1 MLIPLSFRLKFRSFL
16 APLANVLSAGHV
28 SPNVLTLV
36 GFAPALAA
44 GYAFGKGMIRLGG
57 VCVGLSGLFDLLDG
71 LVAKLADRRTVF
83 GALLDSTIDRYGEI
97 AIFIG
102 LAIHFKGTPS
112 LYGVVIALGGSLMVS
127 YLRARAEGLGFS
139 CEVGMLQ
146 RPERVIV
153 ILVGALLGE
162 SYLKW
167 AVWIVAVLANLTAI
181 ERLFRLKEL
190 MGTSKL

>member
-1 MLIPLSFRLKFRSFL
+1 MLIPLGFRLRFRSFL
-16 APLANVLSAGHV
+16 APLANVLSSGHV
-28 SPNVLTLV
+28 SPNTLTLV
-36 GFAPALAA
+36 GFVPAVVA
-44 GYAFGKGMIRLGG
+44 GYAFGKGMVRLGG

-71 LVAKLADRRTVF
+71 LVAKVADRKTAF

-146 RPERVIV
+146 RPERLI
-153 ILVGALLGE
+153 IIMVGALLGA

-167 AVWIVAVLANLTAI
+167 AVWVVAVMANLTAI
-181 ERLFRLKEL
+181 ERLFKLKEM
-190 MGTSKL
+190 MGTSK